1 MLQWQGF
8 TNFLRKSK
16 ISSSYFDTAP
26 KTVFNFEGRHWMLV
40 KWLAG
45 SKHGHQWLVAD
56 RNNNIVKGKET
67 TQKQGLQAQR
77 SRDVGPNGPS
87 RFEASIARSQDFLVI
102 ENENL
107 CLKHFFFHP
116 KTKLFSI
123 YSIFQDREC

>member
-67 TQKQGLQAQR
+67 TQKQGLAGTEVTWRR
-77 SRDVGPNGPS
+77 SKWPKPLWSFHSSESGFSCNREWKFV
-87 RFEASIARSQDFLVI
+87 F
-102 ENENL
+102 
-107 CLKHFFFHP
+107 KTFFFLP
-116 KTKLFSI
+116 KNKLFSI